1 MFDRLGRFAQKEC
14 GHADIVTVRN
24 SGIERTVC
32 ETCGKVSFRGL
43 EGLSGIVD
51 RRQFE
56 RVAERPKA
64 PVG

>member
-1 MFDRLGRFAQKEC
+1 MFVRKGRLASAEC
-14 GHADIVTVRN
+14 EHQDIVTIRN

-32 ETCGKVSFRGL
+32 EACGHVSFRGL

-56 RVAERPKA
+56 RIAERPKA